1 MCVGLAGEGGLDG
14 LAGCVGVPGLE
25 ASRPSWAWLEQG
37 GTCGGESW
45 GLSVVLWAE
54 GPREAMQ
61 VLWAG
66 LLMVLVPGRGRH
78 RVLGVKMAIV
88 SLRGLVV
95 LGMA

>member
-1 MCVGLAGEGGLDG
+1 M
-14 LAGCVGVPGLE
+14 
-25 ASRPSWAWLEQG
+25 
-37 GTCGGESW
+37 
-45 GLSVVLWAE
+45 VLWAE

-95 LGMA
+95 LGQRWAAGQ